1 MRFDSLHFALL
12 AVVVLLAVYG
22 FGSGVFREGLS
33 ADVEKCV
40 DGSYDT
46 NEADGGPCQRC
57 RGTCGYKYLYNYW
70 GGSPACVDGSYDT
83 TEKDGGPC
91 QQCREVCGAT
101 KGAGHYGGG

>member
-40 DGSYDT
+40 KVSLNND
-46 NEADGGPCQRC
+46 CIKC